1 MKENKREKKRKDGKE
16 NSHGRKIAVRLRR
29 IGRNWLQTVKT
40 EGKVEAG
47 LHQRSEWEWRMAKNT
62 LDFQPLPDVQ
72 LREFFANE
80 KLRQSLRPVFTTEF
94 FRTRR
99 LLAWP
104 NGDVVEFVLD
114 RGEIRAEGRSAPICE
129 IELELKSGAPE
140 RLFAI
145 VSALQQTVPL
155 QPENISKAERGYQLV
170 AQEN

>member
-1 MKENKREKKRKDGKE
+1 MPNEIEFKLIIDPRDIRRLQRHPFLAAHTRQKFPRQRLLSIYFDTPELTL
-16 NSHGRKIAVRLRR
+16 HGRKIAVRLRR

-104 NGDVVEFVLD
+104 NGDVL
-114 RGEIRAEGRSAPICE
+114 
-129 IELELKSGAPE
+129 
-140 RLFAI
+140 
-145 VSALQQTVPL
+145 
-155 QPENISKAERGYQLV
+155 
-170 AQEN
+170 